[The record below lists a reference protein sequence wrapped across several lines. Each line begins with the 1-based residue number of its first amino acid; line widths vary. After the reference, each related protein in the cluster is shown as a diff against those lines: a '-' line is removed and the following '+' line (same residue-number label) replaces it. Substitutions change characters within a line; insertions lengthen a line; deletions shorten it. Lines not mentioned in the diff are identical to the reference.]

1 MRLAKKQCI
10 KYQTLIIY
18 QDMERNKL
26 MELDEVY
33 KAELIK
39 CAYELRDGKVI
50 SKKQFERIVQRTIER
65 YGK

>member
-1 MRLAKKQCI
+1 
-10 KYQTLIIY
+10 
-18 QDMERNKL
+18 MERNKL

>member
-1 MRLAKKQCI
+1 MNRL
-10 KYQTLIIY
+10 
-18 QDMERNKL
+18 N
-26 MELDEVY
+26 ELDETY

-50 SKKQFERIVQRTIER
+50 SKKQFERIIQKTIER